1 MRGVVK
7 EGLLR
12 ETARIIGYFKCVMEN
27 TCMVNF
33 LKFMNVIDLT
43 VALTCILLMSMRVS
57 TYYTCWPT
65 VCLHW

>member
-33 LKFMNVIDLT
+33 LKFMNVILIS
-43 VALTCILLMSMRVS
+43 L
-57 TYYTCWPT
+57 
-65 VCLHW
+65 